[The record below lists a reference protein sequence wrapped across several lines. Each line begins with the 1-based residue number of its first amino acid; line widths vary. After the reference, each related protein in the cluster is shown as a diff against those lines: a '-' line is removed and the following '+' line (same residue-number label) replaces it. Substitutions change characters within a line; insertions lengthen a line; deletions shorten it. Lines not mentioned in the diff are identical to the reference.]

1 MEQQLPL
8 EKEMRDLFAKFPAFP
23 ESLVDILVTLAPW
36 LTVIGG
42 VLGLLGLLALL
53 GLSTAFIGAI
63 GLNSY
68 GSTWAY
74 YVSIIGGAV
83 VAVMYILA
91 FTPLR
96 TQKKRGWDFLYYA
109 FLLNLLISLI
119 TFSIV
124 SLILT
129 FLIGGWVL
137 FQIRPKYVL
146 S

>member
-23 ESLVDILVTLAPW
+23 ESLIDILVTLAPW
-36 LTVIGG
+36 LAALGG
-42 VLGLLGLLALL
+42 ILGLLGLISLMGLDAAFVGAL
-53 GLSTAFIGAI
+53 GVGA
-63 GLNSY
+63 Y
-68 GSTWAY
+68 GSSWRF

-83 VAVMYILA
+83 AAVLYILA

-96 TQKKRGWDFLYYA
+96 ANKKRGWDLLYYA
-109 FLLNLLISLI
+109 FLLNLVIYLI
-119 TFSIV
+119 TFQIV
-124 SLILT
+124 ALILA

-146 S
+146 I